1 MTKNYDKAYFDRFY
15 RHHRTRVHSH
25 GEVRRRVSAAV
36 ALSEYFLRRQL
47 RTVLDVGCGE
57 GAWLGHLRALR
68 PHVRYVGYDP
78 SEYAVRRFGKSRNV
92 RRASFHDLP
101 SLDLGRHDLVV
112 CSDVMHYVG
121 DEDLRAGIK
130 AIANAAS
137 GVAYLE
143 VLTREDDITGD
154 LEGFIRRP
162 AAWYRKLFA
171 QAGLTFVG
179 PYTWLGAAFPEVVAR
194 LEQC

>member
-1 MTKNYDKAYFDRFY
+1 MTKRYDQSYFDRFY
-15 RHHRTRVHSH
+15 RHRHTRVHSY
-25 GEVRRRVSAAV
+25 GEVRRRVSVAV

-47 RTVLDVGCGE
+47 RTVLDIGCGE

-92 RRASFHDLP
+92 RRAAFHDLP
-101 SLDLGRHDLVV
+101 SIDLGQHDLVV

-121 DEDLRAGIK
+121 DDDLRAGIK
-130 AIANAAS
+130 AIANATS

-171 QAGLTFVG
+171 HAGLTFVG
-179 PYTWLGAAFPEVVAR
+179 PYTWLGAAFPEVIAQ
-194 LEQC
+194 LEQA